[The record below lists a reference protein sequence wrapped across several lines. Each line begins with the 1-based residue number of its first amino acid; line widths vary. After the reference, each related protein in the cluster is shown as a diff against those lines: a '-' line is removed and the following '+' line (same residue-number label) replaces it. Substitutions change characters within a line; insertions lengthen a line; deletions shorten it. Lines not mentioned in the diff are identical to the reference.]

1 MVINGSRVC
10 RPAVHKRLFAQPVCA
25 RRTCKFPLSFSAE
38 SFDRGPFTCTA
49 QTDSNELVVTRKR
62 GKSSITEGGENPTHF
77 AAAADSHPPE
87 SFYNRGF
94 RSLRGA
100 SPVQV
105 RWKMFNMP
113 GNHVADCVAKN
124 LNIFV
129 FADEGIP
136 KAFQS
141 LLRWGSPEF
150 WAPFECSS
158 FKSPG
163 FSTF

>member
-1 MVINGSRVC
+1 MAAVFAGRLYTRGCLRSQSAPAERVNFHSHF
-10 RPAVHKRLFAQPVCA
+10 RPRV
-25 RRTCKFPLSFSAE
+25 SI
-38 SFDRGPFTCTA
+38 DRGPFTCTA